1 MIRINLLPYRAAR
14 KKENIL
20 RQFNIFL
27 LAFLIVSSFLIFFNI
42 WLSNKID
49 TLNSTIQN
57 TKAMLAQTEAQ
68 SKQVDQIKKA
78 LETLE
83 QKTNVIRNI
92 EMNRRDSVLLLEN
105 MTEMVAENKSISTSD
120 ASADINSK
128 PIKRLWFNNLQT
140 SGGKIHIRGVA
151 LDNKTI
157 ADFMSR
163 LEESKRFKNV
173 TLNTIKQQKVNNLNL
188 KSFEIVCEKVTL
200 EKPIQKNDAGSNQGK
215 K

>member
-1 MIRINLLPYRAAR
+1 
-14 KKENIL
+14 
-20 RQFNIFL
+20 
-27 LAFLIVSSFLIFFNI
+27 
-42 WLSNKID
+42 
-49 TLNSTIQN
+49 
-57 TKAMLAQTEAQ
+57 MLAQTEAQ
-68 SKQVDQIKKA
+68 AKQVDQIKKA

-140 SGGKIHIRGVA
+140 SGGKINIRGVA

-200 EKPIQKNDAGSNQGK
+200 EKPIQKNDAGSNQSK